1 MAKVVIYARVST
13 ATQDYEIAAETPRFP
28 LKGHIY
34 YNGHLMTGY
43 TVKKKNLDYYK
54 FSGTGGAVNVS
65 AKEMHAKY
73 VELLSQFRLPEE
85 LLPVLT
91 DVLRK
96 KFAEKEMDQ
105 EIDVNNI
112 KKRIA
117 TLTTNIKTVK
127 KRYAI
132 GKIDEDVY
140 CDAISDLENDMRE
153 AKLELDKA
161 SVNLSNLAT
170 YIDDT
175 IAFACNL
182 GSYWQKMDF
191 EMCQGIQKLVFPEGV
206 NWDKE
211 SRSYRTTN
219 YNSFFEILHSVSDS
233 YKNR

>member
-1 MAKVVIYARVST
+1 
-13 ATQDYEIAAETPRFP
+13 
-28 LKGHIY
+28 
-34 YNGHLMTGY
+34 MTGY

-140 CDAISDLENDMRE
+140 CDAISDLENDLRE
-153 AKLELDKA
+153 T
-161 SVNLSNLAT
+161 N
-170 YIDDT
+170 
-175 IAFACNL
+175 
-182 GSYWQKMDF
+182 
-191 EMCQGIQKLVFPEGV
+191 
-206 NWDKE
+206 
-211 SRSYRTTN
+211 TTLC
-219 YNSFFEILHSVSDS
+219 I
-233 YKNR
+233 R